1 MLPEEQQKNYYQSA
15 ATDETANKLWSQS
28 KAAPEAG
35 VNDYRYPVKQRQD
48 VTTKVVVTL
57 IVIFGVVCLGIGA
70 WILKSNV
77 TNPFK
82 VDLTQSGI
90 SNALVNDDS
99 QLKEE
104 LKTKDTDS
112 DGLNDYQEVYTHNTS
127 PYLRDTDSD
136 GIPDGTEI
144 SQGKDPNCAEGETC
158 RGVRLL
164 TPDTKLSDIFPQFS
178 PTDSSLKDKTL
189 LEFRQILI
197 DSGLDADTV
206 AGFTDD
212 FLLLVLQSVMEA
224 EDTGT
229 VDLQSLSEQEIRD
242 FMIDVGLQP
251 DEVNKIPPDELKELI
266 KVLL

>member
-1 MLPEEQQKNYYQSA
+1 MLPKEQPKYYSQPVSPNEA
-15 ATDETANKLWSQS
+15 TPEAWSQTDESSETVSD
-28 KAAPEAG
+28 
-35 VNDYRYPVKQRQD
+35 DYRYPVKQRRD
-48 VTTKVVVTL
+48 VTTKLVIGL
-57 IVIFGVVCLGIGA
+57 IVIFGVVCLGIGG
-70 WILKSNV
+70 WILKANV
-77 TNPFK
+77 TDPFK
-82 VDLTQSGI
+82 IDLTQSGI
-90 SNALVNDDS
+90 SNVLVNDDS
-99 QLKEE
+99 QLKEA
-104 LKTKDTDS
+104 LKLKDTDA
-112 DGLNDYQEVYTHNTS
+112 DGLNDYQEVYTYNTS

-197 DSGLDADTV
+197 DSGLDANTV
-206 AGFTDD
+206 ASFTDD
-212 FLLLVLQSVMEA
+212 FLLLVLQSVIEA

-229 VDLQSLSEQEIRD
+229 VDLQSLDEQEIRQ

-251 DEVNKIPPDELKELI
+251 DEVNKIPPDQLKELI